1 MIFIDFSKVVII
13 NMIVILIMSAKLAI
27 PGLLKTKMFWNK
39 GYDIIISVHDITD
52 IILSRDLNHRV
63 DAVSFNFN
71 FNFIRIW
78 PEKTIF
84 LRSGLQVQYF
94 GTGTRYSHEIL
105 QQCGKSV
112 NTKSQRVLRTNSNV
126 FRSYGGEAG
135 RETLLQLHPE

>member
-1 MIFIDFSKVVII
+1 
-13 NMIVILIMSAKLAI
+13 MIVILIMSAKLAI

-52 IILSRDLNHRV
+52 IILSRDLNHIV
-63 DAVSFNFN
+63 DVVSFNFN
-71 FNFIRIW
+71 FIRTW

-112 NTKSQRVLRTNSNV
+112 STNSQRVLRTNSNV
-126 FRSYGGEAG
+126 FRSYGGEAI
-135 RETLLQLHPE
+135 RETLLHLHPE